1 MLYNVVA
8 GGSQTRCFAIGSM
21 GIKSQYRGSADV
33 VWSVSEARGAT
44 IEARREIV
52 LGEPDLDPT
61 H

>member
-1 MLYNVVA
+1 
-8 GGSQTRCFAIGSM
+8 M

-44 IEARREIV
+44 IEARRDIV